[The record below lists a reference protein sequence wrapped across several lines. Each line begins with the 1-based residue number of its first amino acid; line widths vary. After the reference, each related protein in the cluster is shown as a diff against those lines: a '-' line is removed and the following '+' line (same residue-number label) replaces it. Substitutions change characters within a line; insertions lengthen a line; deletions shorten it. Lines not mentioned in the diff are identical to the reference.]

1 MSRPNTSRTSTLNE
15 ARHRACRIVVSFM
28 DDLIARVEEAASAA
42 TYQRGIFATET
53 ERTID
58 VNVGNERRFN

>member
-1 MSRPNTSRTSTLNE
+1 
-15 ARHRACRIVVSFM
+15 M